1 MINPLF
7 FLPSSA
13 HFAPPGP
20 CGYNKAQ
27 TNVKGVYEMKKKI
40 TLHAMVLVG
49 VMAAFVFAASYLQ
62 FKIPTPLGETR
73 LHLGNVLCLLAGFL
87 LGPWKGGMA
96 AGLGSM
102 FFDLFDPKYITSA
115 PSTFINKFLMAMV
128 CALVMRLFQR
138 LKKDSLGHQVGFAV
152 VAATAGQFTYIVL
165 YLLKTFIEERFI
177 MQYELGTVMVDVT
190 TKLATSSANAVL
202 AIVASVILFP
212 ILQKALAPVL
222 QSR

>member
-1 MINPLF
+1 
-7 FLPSSA
+7 
-13 HFAPPGP
+13 
-20 CGYNKAQ
+20 
-27 TNVKGVYEMKKKI
+27 MKKKI

-62 FKIPTPLGETR
+62 FKIPTPFGETR

-138 LKKDSLGHQVGFAV
+138 LKKRQPRPSGRLRRGGCHRRPVHLHCAV
-152 VAATAGQFTYIVL
+152 SSENL
-165 YLLKTFIEERFI
+165 Y
-177 MQYELGTVMVDVT
+177 
-190 TKLATSSANAVL
+190 
-202 AIVASVILFP
+202 
-212 ILQKALAPVL
+212 
-222 QSR
+222 